1 MAPPTSNTL
10 ILIDSD
16 EDEEEASPEPVSLE
30 DAISSATKAILVNT
44 LLEVCDR
51 NEDSKEI
58 VKTMLLPSSVAP
70 GFTDSVPHGTK
81 RRAPASDAV
90 DWVCQHCGRQFTSS
104 MQLER
109 DCIYHPGQSQ
119 VGLCPSPADSV
130 QRYQG
135 DERGL

>member
-1 MAPPTSNTL
+1 MAPQTSNTP

-16 EDEEEASPEPVSLE
+16 EDEEEASPEPLSLE

-44 LLEVCDR
+44 LLEVCNR

-58 VKTMLLPSSVAP
+58 VRAMLLPSSVAP
-70 GFTDSVPHGTK
+70 ETADSVPHGTK

-90 DWVCQHCGRQFTSS
+90 DRVCQHCGRQFTSS

-109 DCIYHPGQSQ
+109 DCVYHPG
-119 VGLCPSPADSV
+119 
-130 QRYQG
+130 
-135 DERGL
+135 

>member
-1 MAPPTSNTL
+1 MAPQTSNTP

-16 EDEEEASPEPVSLE
+16 EDEEEASPEPLSLE

-44 LLEVCDR
+44 LLEVCNR

-58 VKTMLLPSSVAP
+58 VRAMLLPSSVAP
-70 GFTDSVPHGTK
+70 GTADSVPHGTK

-90 DWVCQHCGRQFTSS
+90 DRVCQHCGRQFTSS

-109 DCIYHPGQSQ
+109 DCVYHPGQFR
-119 VGLCPSPADSV
+119 VELCPSPADSV
-130 QRYQG
+130 QRDQG
-135 DERGL
+135 DG